1 MTLPWILTSLM
12 NSQLLRFASD
22 TPWYRTYYRTGTSP
36 LIRMEI
42 FRLKMWESCIRGK
55 NWVMWYIET
64 ARTCRWTRV
73 QLTEM
78 FQGLEK
84 PAVTYRGPLASTGI
98 SSVDS
103 LMTGTSD
110 VGSERIDSFFS
121 VTIRDHLF
129 SAGGRTPGMDLPA
142 LNIQRGREHG
152 IPGVT

>member
-1 MTLPWILTSLM
+1 MQSL
-12 NSQLLRFASD
+12 D
-22 TPWYRTYYRTGTSP
+22 CKKT
-36 LIRMEI
+36 
-42 FRLKMWESCIRGK
+42 
-55 NWVMWYIET
+55 
-64 ARTCRWTRV
+64 
-73 QLTEM
+73 
-78 FQGLEK
+78 QGLEK
-84 PAVTYRGPLASTGI
+84 PNVTYRGPLASTGI